1 VRQFLAKSYNFG
13 EFAEAALSE
22 GCDGV
27 RWILLIIF
35 SSEFD
40 LKGKV
45 SAQTQRSPVAMWI
58 TKLSLAWLRANMQP
72 HPQAKLMRGQE
83 NVSQS
88 MFFTSRSLYSG
99 RNWLTAPMS

>member
-1 VRQFLAKSYNFG
+1 VRQFPAKSHNFR
-13 EFAEAALSE
+13 EFAEAALPE

-45 SAQTQRSPVAMWI
+45 SARTQRSPVAI
-58 TKLSLAWLRANMQP
+58 
-72 HPQAKLMRGQE
+72 
-83 NVSQS
+83 
-88 MFFTSRSLYSG
+88 
-99 RNWLTAPMS
+99 

>member
-45 SAQTQRSPVAMWI
+45 SAQTQRSPVAM
-58 TKLSLAWLRANMQP
+58 
-72 HPQAKLMRGQE
+72 
-83 NVSQS
+83 
-88 MFFTSRSLYSG
+88 
-99 RNWLTAPMS
+99 

>member
-1 VRQFLAKSYNFG
+1 MARYLRRLKAVRQPLPKRYNFR

-45 SAQTQRSPVAMWI
+45 SARTQRSPVAI
-58 TKLSLAWLRANMQP
+58 
-72 HPQAKLMRGQE
+72 
-83 NVSQS
+83 
-88 MFFTSRSLYSG
+88 
-99 RNWLTAPMS
+99 